1 MHMFACASFYNK
13 NIKYCVIFDIL
24 CPIPDVTVHFQFI
37 ANKYFAICVF
47 ESSTCVGDIL
57 TNHP

>member
-1 MHMFACASFYNK
+1 MPDTRY
-13 NIKYCVIFDIL
+13 
-24 CPIPDVTVHFQFI
+24 PIPDVTVHFQFI